1 MFERFTDRARRVI
14 VIAQNDA
21 RDFGHGAIHPAHIL
35 LALTEEGAG
44 VASRAIA
51 SIGCDPGALRTRV
64 ESAFDVTEG
73 RKRVEHLPFS
83 PKAKKV
89 LELSLREALQ
99 LGHSYIGTEHLLLA
113 VLRLTGTD
121 DPDTDEVFGLPVKRL
136 RKAVLAVMS
145 SSSRGDRFSPALA
158 RAMDTGRSLAGRAP
172 TTTGHLLLALVDD
185 PESQAARA
193 LASVGASQ
201 EELARAVAGVPIEQT
216 TDAAPDV
223 IVEIRVAGRTFRVA
237 NAELAARL
245 SSATT
250 EQVLG
255 ALRRLGEEPP
265 QEAAPGG

>member
-21 RDFGHGAIHPAHIL
+21 REFGHGAIQPAHIL
-35 LALTEEGAG
+35 LALSEEGAG
-44 VASRAIA
+44 VASRAMA
-51 SIGCDPGALRTRV
+51 SIGCDPGTLRTRV

-73 RKRVEHLPFS
+73 RKHVERLPFS

-99 LGHSYIGTEHLLLA
+99 LGHGYIGTEHLLLA

-121 DPDTDEVFGLPVKRL
+121 DPDTDEVCGLPVKRL
-136 RKAVLAVMS
+136 RKAVLGIMSGS
-145 SSSRGDRFSPALA
+145 SSDVRFSPALA
-158 RAMDTGRSLAGRAP
+158 RAMDIGRNLSGRAP

-193 LASVGASQ
+193 LASVGTSR
-201 EELARAVAGVPIEQT
+201 EELARAVAGVPIDQT

-223 IVEIRVAGRTFRVA
+223 VVEVRVAGRTLRVA
-237 NAELAARL
+237 DAELVARL

-255 ALRRLGEEPP
+255 ALRHLAEEPP
-265 QEAAPGG
+265 REAAPGA